1 MTKLI
6 KLLTLSSA
14 LLAAS
19 FAMTAGAQEI
29 KREGEGRMFY
39 NSISIP
45 AGAETLYLSGA
56 GASPQADG
64 TYGDMEQQTTN
75 TFEKFKATLEAQGWS
90 MSDIVQVRVFGVAG
104 ADGTFDFAGFNRGYQ
119 KFFGTEENP
128 MKPVRSVVE
137 IAGLVVDGW
146 LVEIEIRAARV
157 PK

>member
-1 MTKLI
+1 MSKLI

-14 LLAAS
+14 LLAGS
-19 FAMTAGAQEI
+19 IAMTANAQEI
-29 KREGEGRMFY
+29 VREGEGRMFF
-39 NSISIP
+39 NTISIP

-75 TFEKFKATLEAQGWS
+75 TFEKFKESLEAQGWS

-104 ADGTFDFAGFNRGYQ
+104 ADGTFDFAGFNRGYV

-137 IAGLVVDGW
+137 IAGLVVEGW
-146 LVEIEIRAARV
+146 LVEIEVRAARM

>member
-14 LLAAS
+14 LLAGS
-19 FAMTAGAQEI
+19 FAMTASAQEI

-75 TFEKFKATLEAQGWS
+75 TFEKFKASLEAQGWS

-119 KFFGTEENP
+119 KFFGTDANP

>member
-14 LLAAS
+14 LLAGS
-19 FAMTAGAQEI
+19 FAMTASAQEI

-75 TFEKFKATLEAQGWS
+75 TFEKFKASLEAQGWS

>member
-1 MTKLI
+1 MSKLI

-19 FAMTAGAQEI
+19 FAMTASAQEI
-29 KREGEGRMFY
+29 KREGEGRLFY
-39 NSISIP
+39 STISIP

-64 TYGDMEQQTTN
+64 TYGDMEQQTVN
-75 TFEKFKATLEAQGWS
+75 TFEKFKASLEAQGWS

-104 ADGTFDFAGFNRGYQ
+104 ADGEFDFAGFNRGYE
-119 KFFGTEENP
+119 KFFGTEANP

-137 IAGLVVDGW
+137 IAGLVVEGW

-157 PK
+157 PN

>member
-1 MTKLI
+1 MSRFIQMLS
-6 KLLTLSSA
+6 LTSA
-14 LLAAS
+14 LLTGS
-19 FAMTAGAQEI
+19 FAMTASAQEI
-29 KREGEGRMFY
+29 VREGEGRMFY

-75 TFEKFKATLEAQGWS
+75 TFEKFKASLEAQGWS

-104 ADGTFDFAGFNRGYQ
+104 ADGTFDFAGFNRGFQ
-119 KFFGTEENP
+119 KFFGTDENP

>member
-14 LLAAS
+14 LLAGS
-19 FAMTAGAQEI
+19 FAMTASAQEI

-75 TFEKFKATLEAQGWS
+75 TFEKFKASLEAQGWS

-119 KFFGTEENP
+119 KFFGSDANP